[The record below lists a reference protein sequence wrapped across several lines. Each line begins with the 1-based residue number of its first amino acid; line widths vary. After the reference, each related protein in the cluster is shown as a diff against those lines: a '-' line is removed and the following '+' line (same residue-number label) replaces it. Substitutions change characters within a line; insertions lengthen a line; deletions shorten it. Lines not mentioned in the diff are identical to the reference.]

1 MVEFLLTSWKKKSN
15 VTDLM
20 ATAYISPLIT
30 SVCMSGGIMLMKLF
44 YIVFHKNLL
53 YFVLIKHLGEKE
65 NKTDTQR
72 VPLEKAALREKI
84 HICSIIASL
93 ASLGRFNHIKN
104 QQISLSLTVF
114 NEAGLKSAWLVLPH
128 AELTNTK

>member
-1 MVEFLLTSWKKKSN
+1 
-15 VTDLM
+15 M

-30 SVCMSGGIMLMKLF
+30 SVCMSGGIKLMKLF

-53 YFVLIKHLGEKE
+53 YFVSIKHLGEKE
-65 NKTDTQR
+65 NKTDTKR
-72 VPLEKAALREKI
+72 VPLEKSALREKI

-114 NEAGLKSAWLVLPH
+114 NEAGHDTQTEKKSA
-128 AELTNTK
+128 

>member
-1 MVEFLLTSWKKKSN
+1 
-15 VTDLM
+15 M

-30 SVCMSGGIMLMKLF
+30 SVCMSGGIKLMKLF

-72 VPLEKAALREKI
+72 VPLEKSALREKI
-84 HICSIIASL
+84 HICSIVASL

-114 NEAGLKSAWLVLPH
+114 NEAGLKSA
-128 AELTNTK
+128 

>member
-1 MVEFLLTSWKKKSN
+1 M
-15 VTDLM
+15 TDLM
-20 ATAYISPLIT
+20 ATAYISPLNT
-30 SVCMSGGIMLMKLF
+30 SVCMSGGEGYMEKLC
-44 YIVFHKNLL
+44 YIVFHKKLL

-72 VPLEKAALREKI
+72 VPLEKSALREKI

-93 ASLGRFNHIKN
+93 ASLGRFNHIKK

-114 NEAGLKSAWLVLPH
+114 NEAGHDTQTEKKSA
-128 AELTNTK
+128 